1 MADMK
6 TITIL
11 KVVTGLA
18 VTLTVLAGCASSS
31 SGTSDTPT
39 TAAAPKLLPGA
50 GHAGVKVPAGTYAVV
65 VHGAQSQGQPMPVI
79 RVPAGYNGAGFAVNT
94 GVGSGGHAFAPDARG
109 LAFWEVGSVMSDPC
123 KAGKHGVDPGPT
135 VADLAQALA
144 NQPLRAGTDPVPVT
158 VAGYHG
164 LYVQT
169 SVPSHIDFSKCG
181 DGYFDS
187 WISTDGG
194 GRYQLGPG
202 QRDRLWIF
210 DVGGSRLVIDGWHM
224 PGATPAQISQ
234 ITRMVKSL
242 TFRAAS

>member
-65 VHGAQSQGQPMPVI
+65 VHGSQSQGQPMPVNS
-79 RVPAGYNGAGFAVNT
+79 RVGRLNGAGFAVNT

-109 LAFWEVGSVMSDPC
+109 LAFWEVGECEVSPSN
-123 KAGKHGVDPGPT
+123 AGKQSSTRGRPLPTSPRRWPTSLCGPEPIRCRSRSPDTT
-135 VADLAQALA
+135 VCSSDL
-144 NQPLRAGTDPVPVT
+144 
-158 VAGYHG
+158 
-164 LYVQT
+164 
-169 SVPSHIDFSKCG
+169 
-181 DGYFDS
+181 
-187 WISTDGG
+187 
-194 GRYQLGPG
+194 
-202 QRDRLWIF
+202 
-210 DVGGSRLVIDGWHM
+210 
-224 PGATPAQISQ
+224 GAE
-234 ITRMVKSL
+234 
-242 TFRAAS
+242 